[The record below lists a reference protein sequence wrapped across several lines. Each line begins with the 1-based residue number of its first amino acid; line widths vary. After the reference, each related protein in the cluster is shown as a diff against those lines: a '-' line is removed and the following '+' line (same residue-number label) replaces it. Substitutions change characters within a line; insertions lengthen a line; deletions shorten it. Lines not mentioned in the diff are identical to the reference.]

1 MAERIVEI
9 LSQEHIQDVGRE
21 LWQSH
26 YDNDDLDSLPDSVME
41 TVSTELWEELDP
53 KKHPTESIAEA
64 FVEEYLDIG
73 ELNQEAEDN
82 TEYIREVQEAR
93 RGQY

>member
-1 MAERIVEI
+1 MEEKIVKI
-9 LSQEHIQDVGRE
+9 LSQKHIQDTGRE

-26 YDNDDLDSLPDSVME
+26 YDNDSLDTLPESVIDVITDELSTRLRDEGDPIRSL
-41 TVSTELWEELDP
+41 
-53 KKHPTESIAEA
+53 AEA
-64 FVEEYLDIG
+64 FIEEYLDIG

-82 TEYIREVQEAR
+82 TEYIHDVQEAR